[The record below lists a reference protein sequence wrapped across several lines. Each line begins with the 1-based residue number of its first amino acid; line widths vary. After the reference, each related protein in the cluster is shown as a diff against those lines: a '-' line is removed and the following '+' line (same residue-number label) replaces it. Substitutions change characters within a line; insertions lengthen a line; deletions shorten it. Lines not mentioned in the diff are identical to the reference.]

1 MSDTTRRKFTAAA
14 AGALAV
20 ATFPS
25 MAQDAWPSRP
35 VKLIIP
41 FPPGGATD
49 SVGRIVAQ
57 QLSAMWKQPVVV
69 DNKPGAGTIIGT
81 DAVAKAAADGYT
93 LGMVISAHNI
103 NPSLRPKMPYD
114 TVKDFAGISHVGI
127 QHLCIAA
134 HPSVEANNIPEL
146 IALAKKNPGKLGYA
160 SPGSGTAMHLAMELF
175 NVNAGIKITHI
186 PYKGGAPAQQDVVG
200 GQVPLIVDVYHSIA
214 PLMKAGRLKPIAM
227 LSPKRLAA
235 LPNVQTISETIPSVV
250 ALSILGVVAPAGTPR
265 AVVNKISADIAAML
279 KTPAVAAQ
287 FAEMGIEPVG
297 STPEAYD
304 ALIASE
310 IAKWALVV
318 KASGATV
325 D

>member
-1 MSDTTRRKFTAAA
+1 MSNTTRRAFTRTTAATFA
-14 AGALAV
+14 AF
-20 ATFPS
+20 TMPTW
-25 MAQDAWPSRP
+25 AQDAWPARP
-35 VKLIIP
+35 VKLVIP

-49 SVGRIVAQ
+49 AVGRIVAQ
-57 QLSAMWKQPVVV
+57 QLSAMWKQPVVS

-81 DAVAKAAADGYT
+81 DAVAKAAPDGYT

-103 NPSLRPKMPYD
+103 NPSLRSRLPYD
-114 TVKDFAGISHVGI
+114 TVKDLSGVSHVGI
-127 QHLCIAA
+127 QHMCIAA
-134 HPSVEANNIPEL
+134 NPAVEANNIPEL
-146 IALAKKNPGKLGYA
+146 IALAKRPGQQLSYA

-175 NVNAGIKITHI
+175 NVNAGVKITHV

-227 LSPKRLAA
+227 LSPRRLPA
-235 LPNVQTISETIPSVV
+235 LPNVQTVSETIPQVV
-250 ALSILGVVAPAGTPR
+250 ALSIVGVVAPAGTPR
-265 AVVNKISADIAAML
+265 AIINKASTDIAAML
-279 KTPAVAAQ
+279 KTPAIAAQ

-310 IAKWALVV
+310 IAKWGPVV